1 VSQHEA
7 VSDRSVGTKPN
18 KLASSWKQ
26 GMGFRTGRRCDRKG
40 QIQTMIKIKND
51 QRLAGVKPLS
61 PSLGRRPIVYPQGD
75 GVEAPD
81 GQVRKQVVR
90 MHQSDTWG

>member
-7 VSDRSVGTKPN
+7 VSDRSGGTKPN

-26 GMGFRTGRRCDRKG
+26 GMEFRAGQRCDQKG
-40 QIQTMIKIKND
+40 QIETTIKIKND
-51 QRLAGVKPLS
+51 QRLAGAKPLS

-75 GVEAPD
+75 GFKAPD
-81 GQVRKQVVR
+81 DQVRKQVVR